1 MVSPLLPTDLP
12 DESCYHCGLPVPDV
26 DDIPRLRVLERE
38 RHFCCQGCKAVCGAI
53 VDAGLEDYYRQRS
66 ATSASAAIDIIPA
79 FLKQVDLYDR
89 PEIQQDFVISNE
101 NWCEAYLLLENIRCA
116 ACLWLNEKHLRSLP
130 GVVDVHIDD
139 VTQRA
144 RVRWD
149 PNQIKLSDILT
160 AITQIGYVAHPYDA
174 SRGEQ
179 LAQERRRRN
188 TERLIFAGVISM
200 LIMKFSIATYFMTPD
215 EGPLPAWIVIGRW
228 TSFVLTTMILLY
240 SAEDFF
246 VGAWKDI
253 RNRRLGMDIPIVM
266 GLLVAYFGSL
276 YTTLTEHGEIY
287 YDAVTMF
294 VFFLLISRRLEL
306 RGKLRAAGKLEELAR
321 ITPKTATRMDA
332 DGTRH
337 KITVSELVP
346 DDVIRLLPGE
356 TLPVD
361 GVIVHGLSSFDESLL
376 TGESIPVTRQA
387 GDPVF
392 AGSIN
397 GEQAVDIRVTHSLQG
412 STLSEIRRLV
422 EGGLAQR
429 PRYALLAEKA
439 ATWFI
444 TLILIISA
452 LTAYYWAVTDPLM
465 ALPATISV
473 LIVTCPCALALA
485 APVALTVSAGR
496 FVEMGVL
503 PLRMNALDALA
514 LSKHFIFD
522 KTGTLTRGKPM
533 LVSNY
538 LSGMLDE
545 QSARRFAAALAADS
559 EHPVAK
565 ALQLPEA
572 DKPAI
577 SALQNVAGSGTKAL
591 IDDHEWRLGKPDFIA
606 EMHPLDTQALAQ
618 IQAFREQGYL
628 VSLLGNHAGV
638 AAVFA
643 FSDQLRPHV
652 QEMMQG
658 LRDTGVR
665 STVILSGDAQATV
678 TRTAEEL
685 GISTAIGGMSPQD
698 KFNWARQQQE
708 RGEKIVMFGDGI
720 NDAPSLALA
729 DASVS
734 FADAT
739 DLANN
744 SSDFLIMGEDARLL
758 ARARQL
764 ARDTRRNIL
773 QNFGWAAGYNV
784 IAIPFAAAGLIPP
797 WGASIGMSLSS
808 LVVVMNALRL
818 QKQ

>member
-1 MVSPLLPTDLP
+1 MVAPLLPTDLP
-12 DESCYHCGLPVPDV
+12 AESCFHCGLPVPDV
-26 DDIPRLRVLERE
+26 DDIPRLQVLERE

-53 VDAGLEDYYRQRS
+53 IDAGLEDYYRQRS

-89 PEIQQDFVISNE
+89 PEIQQDFVVTSE
-101 NWCEAYLLLENIRCA
+101 NWREAFLLLENIRCA

-130 GVVDVHIDD
+130 GVIDVHIDD

-149 PNQIKLSDILT
+149 PDRIKLSEILT
-160 AITQIGYVAHPYDA
+160 AITHIGYVAHPYDA
-174 SRGEQ
+174 SRGAQ

-200 LIMKFSIATYFMTPD
+200 LIMKFSIATYFMTPVD
-215 EGPLPAWIVIGRW
+215 EPLPMWIVVGRW
-228 TSFVLTTMILLY
+228 TSFVLTTMILFY

-276 YTTLTEHGEIY
+276 YTTITEHGEIY

-321 ITPKTATRMDA
+321 ITPKTATRIDA
-332 DGTRH
+332 DGSRH
-337 KITVSELVP
+337 KITVSELAP

-361 GVIVHGLSSFDESLL
+361 GVIVSGSSSFDESLL
-376 TGESIPVTRQA
+376 TGESIPLARQI
-387 GDPVF
+387 GDTVF
-392 AGSIN
+392 AGAIN
-397 GEQAVDIRVTHSLQG
+397 GEQVVDVRVTHSLQG
-412 STLSEIRRLV
+412 STVSEIRRLV

-452 LTAYYWAVTDPLM
+452 LTAYYWYVNDPMM

-514 LSKHFIFD
+514 QAKHFIFD
-522 KTGTLTRGKPM
+522 KTGTLTLGKPV
-533 LVSNY
+533 LVTTH
-538 LSGMLDE
+538 LTGTLDE
-545 QSARRFAAALAADS
+545 ATVRAYAAALSADS

-565 ALQLPEA
+565 ALRQENV
-572 DKPAI
+572 KT
-577 SALQNVAGSGTKAL
+577 ALITDPQNTVGSGTKGL
-591 IDDHEWRLGKPDFIA
+591 VDGHEWRLGKPDFIA
-606 EMHPLDTQALAQ
+606 ELMPLDDKVRAI
-618 IQAFREQGYL
+618 IQQCREQGYL
-628 VSLLGNHAGV
+628 VSLLGNQQGV
-638 AAVFA
+638 VAVFA
-643 FSDQLRPHV
+643 LRDELRPSIGK
-652 QEMMQG
+652 MMAS
-658 LRDTGVR
+658 LRRTGV
-665 STVILSGDAQATV
+665 SNTVILSGDAQASV
-678 TRTAEEL
+678 SRVAQEL
-685 GISTAIGGMSPQD
+685 GISSAIGGMSPQD
-698 KFNWARQQQE
+698 KFNWARQQQAQ
-708 RGEKIVMFGDGI
+708 GDKIVMFGDGI

-818 QKQ
+818 QKK